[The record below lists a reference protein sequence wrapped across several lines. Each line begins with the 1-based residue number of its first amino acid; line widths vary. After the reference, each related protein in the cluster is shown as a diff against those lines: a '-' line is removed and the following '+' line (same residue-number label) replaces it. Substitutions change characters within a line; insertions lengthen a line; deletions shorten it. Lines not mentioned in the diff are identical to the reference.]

1 MKEQNVIRFY
11 LLATTLKEKIR
22 SGLLLWKV
30 KKERLESVAEHIYGT
45 CILAI
50 SIDSEYQLNIN
61 LDKVLKMLVLHELE
75 EVIIGDITPFD
86 NISSEEKLIRGREAV
101 KLVLKG
107 LVKKDEYEALLEE
120 FNAHYTNES
129 KFAYMCDKLE
139 CDIWMKVYEDYG
151 YNDINQSN
159 LKPLK
164 SVKIKEIVANGENKI
179 ANIFIE
185 FDRDKYKDNIVF
197 LNLLDYIKNNNL
209 KNLNKVT

>member
-1 MKEQNVIRFY
+1 M
-11 LLATTLKEKIR
+11 
-22 SGLLLWKV
+22 SGPIP
-30 KKERLESVAEHIYGT
+30 S
-45 CILAI
+45 
-50 SIDSEYQLNIN
+50 
-61 LDKVLKMLVLHELE
+61 
-75 EVIIGDITPFD
+75 IGDITPFD
-86 NISSEEKLIRGREAV
+86 NVSSEEKLIRGREAV